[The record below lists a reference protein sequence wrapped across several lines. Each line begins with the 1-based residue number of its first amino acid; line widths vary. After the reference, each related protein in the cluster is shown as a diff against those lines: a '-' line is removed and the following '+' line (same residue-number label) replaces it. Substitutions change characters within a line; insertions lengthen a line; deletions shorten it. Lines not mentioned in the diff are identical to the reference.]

1 MSPTMKNILIG
12 LVLLTVA
19 YFGYLTFSQS
29 GDMSLDSTSASY
41 TDEMIANAQI
51 FIERRNVLDR
61 VRFDTEIFTNPVFS
75 SYQTF
80 TTPAREDSVGRANPF
95 SRPVPQQA
103 TISF

>member
-12 LVLLTVA
+12 LVLFTVA

-29 GDMSLDSTSASY
+29 GDMNIDSASSSY

-51 FIERRNVLDR
+51 FIERRNVLDS
-61 VRFDTEIFTNPVFS
+61 VKFDTEIFTNPVFS

-80 TTPAREDSVGRANPF
+80 TTPAREDSVGRTNPF

-103 TISF
+103 RGNF